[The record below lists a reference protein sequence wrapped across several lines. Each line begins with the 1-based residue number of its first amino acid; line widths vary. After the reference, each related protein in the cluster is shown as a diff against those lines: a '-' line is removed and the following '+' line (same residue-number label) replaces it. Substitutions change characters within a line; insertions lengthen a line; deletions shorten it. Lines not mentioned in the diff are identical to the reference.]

1 MLALVN
7 SFMLCSLTCQFDIGS
22 PFLISTTLLIVLYW
36 QRILR
41 QVRSKKFGL
50 TGFKQIRV
58 PAIVLISLGVIIE
71 VIVIILRLTG
81 TFAAFGIVIMALVQ
95 CIILAALAIW
105 YSISA
110 VKILRSLSCLCL
122 HSLNME

>member
-1 MLALVN
+1 V
-7 SFMLCSLTCQFDIGS
+7 
-22 PFLISTTLLIVLYW
+22 LILLYW

-41 QVRSKKFGL
+41 QVKAKKFGL

-58 PAIVLISLGVIIE
+58 PAIIVITLLILIEIAIAASRLTYVIADFGILIPSIIE
-71 VIVIILRLTG
+71 
-81 TFAAFGIVIMALVQ
+81 